1 MVNRSKKLTEVFIK
15 KTKTDQSL
23 WEQSRQDDI
32 TCKYQRKLAKREY
45 RSWVAGN
52 RDVKF
57 KDSSFRGNWVSVL
70 DTWVNNSE
78 DHHEFDFS
86 NKKQYKSDHIK
97 QGQLGDCYFLTSL
110 SLMAL
115 RPGLIQRLIITP
127 KKNDGGIYKI
137 RFCHD
142 GRWKVITIDDHIPYI
157 KHGQGVNLVKN
168 AQPVIDEGTKVIWV
182 ALLEKAWSKLHG
194 SYEAIEAGLVRETL
208 FDLTGAPTA
217 SWDTKAE
224 NFDEELMFHR
234 IIGFFK
240 LGYLI
245 GAGTDVGLGSNVFSS
260 VGLVE
265 GHAYAVLSAEEVKN
279 RRTNS
284 GNPLRLIKVRNPWG
298 RGEWKGSYSDESAE
312 MTQELARTLN
322 HKIDKDDGT
331 FWMEYE
337 KFIDYFR
344 DITVCKVVHNWQ
356 SIEVVGTFPTKST
369 LPSEAYIVYI
379 DRPTNLYISISQPDK
394 RSASNRNKIHTD
406 VGMLVLEVNGK
417 KYRKIKDFKFV
428 EAIFTDMKR
437 DNTCEATFMD
447 TTKGYM
453 LLPYGFK
460 DHGFDTEF
468 TTKVYSP
475 NVITMR
481 KVKPEMSFLRTALH
495 LAFEDCR
502 LDSMVTCK
510 ELEGG
515 VVDYMTVQAGGC
527 IYLCIINKHKDH
539 YYYFLADYSN
549 SVGLES
555 ERQVMKSADYIP
567 PNSRQIIAAAVKT
580 STGGYGWSIG
590 HAGEFRRRVLGN
602 DIQHSPPVNEK
613 GIFLP
618 LENTSLF
625 S

>member
-1 MVNRSKKLTEVFIK
+1 MHWEEFYKTFKEYNVTEELFKELDDDGSGYLDIKEFSDVLIMLAARDPNKFGRAAERIFLRGLNQISLQRRVRMVNQSKKLTQAF
-15 KTKTDQSL
+15 TKATQTDASQ
-23 WEQSRQDDI
+23 WTQSRQDDI
-32 TCKYQRKLAKREY
+32 TCKHQRKLAKKQC
-45 RSWVAGN
+45 RSWMKEHQG
-52 RDVKF
+52 KF
-57 KDSSFRGNWVSVL
+57 QDPDFQGNWASIVDCWIAGDEKDCKFGVSA
-70 DTWVNNSE
+70 N
-78 DHHEFDFS
+78 
-86 NKKQYKSDHIK
+86 KQYKSEHIK
-97 QGQLGDCYFLTSL
+97 QGMLGDCYFLTSL

-127 KKNDGGIYKI
+127 HKNDGGIYKI

-182 ALLEKAWSKLHG
+182 SLLEKAWSKLHG

-224 NFDEELMFHR
+224 NFDQDLMFHR

-245 GAGTDVGLGSNVFSS
+245 GAGTDIGLGSTVFSS

-265 GHAYAVLSAEEVKN
+265 GHAYAVLSAEEIKN

-369 LPSEAYIVYI
+369 LPTEAYIIYI
-379 DRPTNLYISISQPDK
+379 DRPTNLYISISQPDI
-394 RSASNRNKIHTD
+394 RSACNSNKIHTD
-406 VGMLVLEVNGK
+406 VGMLVLEVDGK
-417 KYRKIKDFKFV
+417 KYRKIKEFKFLQ
-428 EAIFTDMKR
+428 AIFSDIKR
-437 DNTCEATFMD
+437 NNTCEAT
-447 TTKGYM
+447 
-453 LLPYGFK
+453 
-460 DHGFDTEF
+460 
-468 TTKVYSP
+468 
-475 NVITMR
+475 
-481 KVKPEMSFLRTALH
+481 
-495 LAFEDCR
+495 
-502 LDSMVTCK
+502 
-510 ELEGG
+510 
-515 VVDYMTVQAGGC
+515 
-527 IYLCIINKHKDH
+527 
-539 YYYFLADYSN
+539 
-549 SVGLES
+549 
-555 ERQVMKSADYIP
+555 
-567 PNSRQIIAAAVKT
+567 
-580 STGGYGWSIG
+580 
-590 HAGEFRRRVLGN
+590 
-602 DIQHSPPVNEK
+602 
-613 GIFLP
+613 
-618 LENTSLF
+618 
-625 S
+625 